1 MATAVIAL
9 TKQSLPFLM
18 TLRNSTSFL
27 PSRFLSTGTILR
39 KEEIIPPSNE
49 PYIPSYEEKF
59 DEPLKLKRARLLYQ
73 SRKRGMLE
81 NGLLLSTFADKYLTK
96 MEGDLLAQYDRL
108 INLPSNDWDIY
119 YWATGVKP
127 TPVEFDTEAMR
138 LLKEHVQNKNKE
150 SRIRQPDLTFDS
162 SA

>member
-1 MATAVIAL
+1 MAVTISAL
-9 TKQSLPFLM
+9 TKQKLPFVMALKNVFSQ
-18 TLRNSTSFL
+18 TI
-27 PSRFLSTGTILR
+27 FLSTGFILK
-39 KEEIIPPSNE
+39 KEEIFPPSHE
-49 PYIPSYEEKF
+49 PQIPAYEEKF

-81 NGLLLSTFADKYLTK
+81 NGLLLSTFADKYLQK
-96 MEGDLLAQYDRL
+96 MEADLLSQYDRL

-127 TPVEFDTEAMR
+127 TPVEFDTEVMR
-138 LLKEHVQNKNKE
+138 MLKEHVQNKDKE